1 MRSGK
6 IYVVGMGPGNEE
18 HMSIRCRKV
27 LSEVEYIVGY
37 KKYIQLI
44 KHLPNISGECIEG
57 VMKKEVDRCREALDL
72 AEKGH
77 SVALV
82 SSGDSGIYGMAG
94 LVLELIEH
102 EGRSV
107 DCEIIPGITAAH
119 AAASRLGAPIMHDSA
134 YISLSNLLTEWE
146 LIEKRIKCAS
156 EGDFVIT
163 LYNPKS
169 KGRPDLIDKAR
180 DIMLKFKSAQTPVGI
195 VKKAMRDGETIVI
208 TTLEDMLKESIDMM
222 TVIIVGNSRTKIFG
236 QSMVTPRGYEI

>member
-1 MRSGK
+1 
-6 IYVVGMGPGNEE
+6 
-18 HMSIRCRKV
+18 
-27 LSEVEYIVGY
+27 
-37 KKYIQLI
+37 
-44 KHLPNISGECIEG
+44 
-57 VMKKEVDRCREALDL
+57 
-72 AEKGH
+72 
-77 SVALV
+77 
-82 SSGDSGIYGMAG
+82 MAG

-102 EGRSV
+102 EVRSV